1 MNELIL
7 TLKAYIILSFQD
19 LVRIKSNIQNKYA
32 QLDSKERAE
41 ILSLAVHTLLEK
53 HLEGVDEL
61 NRELIKIKI
70 LSNTLANHIYDISRH
85 DIFESIL
92 QLDIDATKRIDLAE
106 SWLYESVKIPVPRW
120 AIADYL
126 IEHYHF
132 TSDIESFRS
141 SNIESFRS
149 SNQVISQPTTKDS
162 FPSYDDLE
170 VKWRQNIRENIKYTF
185 NYESLN
191 RFIARHF
198 TIFLIIVLLAISGT
212 FIAYLLNRSQELD
225 THIQITG
232 QMDYL
237 HYHGISSLS
246 EVYLISEY
254 DGVSKLQTDSSQ
266 KSKLIEL
273 SVSKEIFPF
282 GLVTQRQLFQ
292 YQPINIFEIKKYIQG
307 SRNGLIGE
315 AEYFNVLMRKAYQN
329 NIDPLLLL
337 AIIGQ
342 EQSFIPASH
351 GEKTL
356 IINNPFNVFHSWT
369 EYNISLEDSTQI
381 AINTINSRLSR
392 ASKEVQP
399 FDWLNLT
406 YAEDTNWSN
415 GVRLIYIHLS
425 ELGKLDFNE

>member
-53 HLEGVDEL
+53 HLDGVDETS
-61 NRELIKIKI
+61 RELIKIKI

-92 QLDIDATKRIDLAE
+92 QLDIDASKRIDLAE
-106 SWLYESVKIPVPRW
+106 SWLHESVKIPVPRW

-126 IEHYHF
+126 IDHYHF
-132 TSDIESFRS
+132 TSDEEPTPLSENSYVSPLESTIDKS
-141 SNIESFRS
+141 YSELELKWHENI
-149 SNQVISQPTTKDS
+149 K
-162 FPSYDDLE
+162 
-170 VKWRQNIRENIKYTF
+170 ENIKYKF
-185 NYESLN
+185 NYETLN
-191 RFIARHF
+191 RFIAKHIALLFIILLF
-198 TIFLIIVLLAISGT
+198 TVSGT
-212 FIAYLLNRSQELD
+212 IIAFFLNRPQELE
-225 THIQITG
+225 TQIQITD

-237 HYHGISSLS
+237 NYHGISSLG

-254 DGVSKLQTDSSQ
+254 DGVSKIQTDSSQ
-266 KSKLIEL
+266 KRKLLEL
-273 SVSKEIFPF
+273 SVSRTALPF
-282 GLVTQRQLFQ
+282 GLITQRQLFQ
-292 YQPINIFEIKKYIQG
+292 YQRINIFEVKSYIQN

-315 AEYFNVLMRKAYQN
+315 AEYFNTIMRKAYQN

-342 EQSFIPASH
+342 EQSFIPTSH
-351 GEKTL
+351 DAKMA

-369 EYNISLEDSTQI
+369 EYNTSLEDSTQI
-381 AINTINSRLSR
+381 AINTIINRLSK
-392 ASKEVQP
+392 ASKQVQP
-399 FDWLNLT
+399 FEWLNLT

-425 ELGKLDFNE
+425 ELGKLESTE